1 MRPFKPA
8 AKGDKDLPKQKMARP
23 FKLLP
28 LTPSKAESSST
39 RPALNSK
46 NFFTV
51 LVDYPNLPN
60 SSQQKPQRPNY
71 PPLPQSLNLRP
82 TVALEASSSR
92 QTKTA
97 YTMKAPE
104 TFAQAVNPELTKT
117 ISSKLNQKE
126 EFFDFQVS

>member
-23 FKLLP
+23 FQLPP

-39 RPALNSK
+39 RPTLNSK

-51 LVDYPNLPN
+51 LADYPNLPN

-71 PPLPQSLNLRP
+71 PPLPQSINLRP

-92 QTKTA
+92 QTKAA

-126 EFFDFQVS
+126 GIF